1 MVARSGGDVALTDDF
16 QVAMVGIYKQALVD
30 CKYKASYFLGMVSE
44 RGGVQAAKDLLG
56 SSSVSDGFTRL
67 WECGRLDLTVEAL
80 VLRPEWN
87 ALFDEAERE
96 IARKRLADMGYVP

>member
-1 MVARSGGDVALTDDF
+1 MAILADDF
-16 QVAMVGIYKQALVD
+16 QAAMVEIYKQALAD

-44 RGGVQAAKDLLG
+44 RGGVQAAKDLL
-56 SSSVSDGFTRL
+56 SSGSVSDGFTRL

-80 VLRPEWN
+80 VLRPERHD
-87 ALFDEAERE
+87 LFSDDERA